1 MTALDASEMGSDI
14 SSGCIEPQALSLH
27 SQSSVQVLATFTTLT
42 LQLIEMSTSPDPSEP
57 ILDASKGV
65 TTYGMLNN

>member
-14 SSGCIEPQALSLH
+14 ASGCIKPQALSLH
-27 SQSSVQVLATFTTLT
+27 SQSSVQVLATFTTLA

-57 ILDASKGV
+57 IPDASEGV